1 MWGWR
6 FAGQVKKTQVNQRA
20 SGAGED
26 GYCEREEHGRNK
38 GLLPAV
44 VGELLGSCPVFVTGW
59 EMGSAFP
66 VRTRGALETSDL
78 L

>member
-1 MWGWR
+1 MGLEVCR
-6 FAGQVKKTQVNQRA
+6 AGEEDPGESA

-66 VRTRGALETSDL
+66 VRTGAHWRPLTCSN
-78 L
+78 